1 MASAGESKRAVN
13 ALLPP
18 GMGEGVLAL
27 LLAASFGGSFITVA
41 FGIGGGAALLAIMAV
56 LVPPAALIPTH
67 GAVQIGSNLGRMLIT
82 LPHVFWPA
90 IPAFAGGSVV
100 GALAGGMLVVN
111 LPPAVVQIGVGG
123 FIIWSVL
130 GRAPGAIRDWPFTVG
145 TVSSFLTMFFGAT
158 GVFVATFTKSLV
170 LPRHAHVAT
179 HATLMTVQHGVKTA
193 AFGALGFAFGPWL
206 PFIAAMIAFGFAGT
220 VAGRLVLNRMDDR
233 RFKRALDIVLLVL
246 SARLVWGG
254 ASDLFAR

>member
-1 MASAGESKRAVN
+1 MSGLA
-13 ALLPP
+13 ALVPP
-18 GMGEGVLAL
+18 GLGEGAAL
-27 LLAASFGGSFITVA
+27 LLLLASFAGSFITVA
-41 FGIGGGAALLAIMAV
+41 FGIGGGAALLAVMAV
-56 LVPPAALIPTH
+56 LAPPAALIPVH
-67 GAVQIGSNLGRMLIT
+67 GMVQIGSNLGRMLIT
-82 LPHVFWPA
+82 LGHVFWPA
-90 IPAFAGGSVV
+90 IPAFALGSAA

-130 GRAPGAIRDWPFTVG
+130 GRAPGGLRDWPFAVG
-145 TVSSFLTMFFGAT
+145 AVSSFLTMFFGAT
-158 GVFVATFTKSLV
+158 GVFVATFTKSLL

-206 PFIAAMIAFGFAGT
+206 PFVAAMIALGFAGT

-233 RFKRALDIVLLVL
+233 RFKRALDLVLLVL
-246 SARLVWGG
+246 SVRLVWGG
-254 ASDLFAR
+254 LRDLLAG